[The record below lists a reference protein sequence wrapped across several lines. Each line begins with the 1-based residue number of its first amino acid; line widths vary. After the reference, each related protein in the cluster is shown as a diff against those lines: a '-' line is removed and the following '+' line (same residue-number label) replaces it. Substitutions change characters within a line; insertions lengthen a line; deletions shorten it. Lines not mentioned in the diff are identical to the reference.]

1 MEPKENTTYDRI
13 ELRSPKV
20 RRLIGE
26 IPPALVRWGTV
37 LIIVIFIAL
46 ALAVVLI
53 PYPYSNGETILGHL
67 IGTGKYSF

>member
-1 MEPKENTTYDRI
+1 MEQKDETKHDQI

-37 LIIVIFIAL
+37 LIIVIFVAL
-46 ALAVVLI
+46 VLAVCLI
-53 PYPYSNGETILGHL
+53 PYPYGHGETILGHI
-67 IGTGKYSF
+67 IGR

>member
-1 MEPKENTTYDRI
+1 METKEKTTRDKI

-37 LIIVIFIAL
+37 LIIVIFVAL
-46 ALAVVLI
+46 ALAVILI
-53 PYPYSNGETILGHL
+53 PYPYGHGETILGH
-67 IGTGKYSF
+67 IFGR